1 AADDRV
7 PSLEPKAVEVATD
20 PGASRARG
28 DRELESERL
37 GLRDP
42 LTNSGHRLERCDEL
56 GLTSVAP
63 GLERGAVERS
73 FHEGFEVGGGLEPPR
88 LASDVLA
95 PGLAGQI
102 LPVLPVDLDPGLV
115 RGHLGL
121 EDEAVEV
128 EDQRADHSWDAN
140 AE

>member
-1 AADDRV
+1 MSRDYH
-7 PSLEPKAVEVATD
+7 SGK
-20 PGASRARG
+20 GASENERARPRVRAPS

-37 GLRDP
+37 GLREP
-42 LTNSGHRLERCDEL
+42 LANAGHRLERCDEL
-56 GLTSVAP
+56 GLPSVAT
-63 GLERGAVERS
+63 GLNGGAIERS
-73 FHEGFEVGGGLEPPR
+73 LYQRFEVRGGFKPTGF
-88 LASDVLA
+88 AADVVGPKLV
-95 PGLAGQI
+95 GQI
-102 LPVLPVDLDPGLV
+102 VAVLPVDLDPGLV